1 MKDLNGNGNLS
12 NRTNKASQAYKVL
25 KNYDL
30 AFDIGTNVGGFSN
43 AYHNKFNKIIAVEA
57 HPLTYKMAK
66 QNLSPYGNIE
76 VINKAVSNIDN
87 EEVTLHLHDNGDSGS
102 TSLIKLPSN
111 QSPDEVHTVSTI
123 SYPSLVAEYGTP
135 QYMKIDCEGGEYNF
149 LINQDLSGVEF
160 ISIEIHYNFL
170 TESHQ
175 QELLEYL
182 LQDFQIHS
190 MKKGVYGSHHPE
202 YNFIR
207 KGNGKSSKKIS
218 KLL

>member
-1 MKDLNGNGNLS
+1 MKDLNGNGNLKG
-12 NRTNKASQAYKVL
+12 RTDSASQAYKVL
-25 KNYDL
+25 QNYDL

-43 AYHNKFNKIIAVEA
+43 AYHNKFNKIVAIEA
-57 HPLTYKMAK
+57 HPLTYILAK
-66 QNLSPYGNIE
+66 QNLSPYSNVE
-76 VINKAVSNIDN
+76 VINKAVSNVDN
-87 EEVTLHLHDNGDSGS
+87 EEVALYLHDNDDSGS

-111 QSPDEVHTVSTI
+111 SSLDEVHTVNTI
-123 SYPSLVAEYGTP
+123 SYPSLIAKYGIP

-160 ISIEIHYNFL
+160 IAIEIHYAFL
-170 TESHQ
+170 TELHQ

-190 MKKGVYGSHHPE
+190 MKEGKYGFYHPE

-207 KGNGKSSKKIS
+207 K
-218 KLL
+218 